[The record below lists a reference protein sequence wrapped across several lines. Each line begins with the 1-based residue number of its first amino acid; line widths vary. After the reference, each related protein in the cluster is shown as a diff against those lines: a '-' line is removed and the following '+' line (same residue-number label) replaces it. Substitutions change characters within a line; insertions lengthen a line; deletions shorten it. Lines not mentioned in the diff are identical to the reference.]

1 MDLIQQSLGPNAA
14 PKSSPLK
21 ERLKVR
27 SLRCRCALIQPTNDN
42 QSLHDFLTSSPTT
55 VAV

>member
-27 SLRCRCALIQPTNDN
+27 SLRSPCALIQPTNDN

-55 VAV
+55 VGV